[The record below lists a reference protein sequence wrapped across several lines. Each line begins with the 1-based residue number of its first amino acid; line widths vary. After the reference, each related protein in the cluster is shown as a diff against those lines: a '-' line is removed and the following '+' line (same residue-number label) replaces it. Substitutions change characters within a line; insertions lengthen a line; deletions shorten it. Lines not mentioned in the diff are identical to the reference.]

1 MKIDRTV
8 GRAALSLGAML
19 LLTLLLATVAGV
31 LAPRRAHAA
40 PFRSVTAR
48 GVAQQE
54 EPKHEDPNAIGW
66 QVWRTLDPDV
76 RAKINPRLLAEF
88 RGEVTPTHLGGGD
101 MASLPPLPRAQTR
114 YLVYLREQ
122 PDLRV
127 LESQVFASAADQR
140 TAVVDLLRTS
150 TSASQAPVRALL
162 DERVNADVVAGYQP
176 FYIANVIAVEG
187 NLLTVIELAQRD
199 DVAYI
204 DANYALVPLW
214 EPATGP
220 AATVSGSAAP
230 AAAAQSAPDALSPRN
245 WNIDLVDAD
254 RVWQE
259 LGIRGAGAVVAGF
272 DSGVTLEHPALRDAY
287 RGLLVDGE
295 YDHNYNWFEPD
306 GRLYP
311 NGNLGPSLS
320 DAPYDCDYW
329 GTHGTHTMGT
339 MVGAST
345 SATGSAVGMAP
356 GARWIAVP
364 GICDNTMPGGIG
376 DDIGGL
382 KAFQWLL
389 CPTDL
394 TGELATADCAKA
406 PDVINNSWGSANPV
420 NNVFRPAIQAL
431 RAAGIAP
438 VFASGNP
445 YAGEGSIGSPAS
457 APEAITV
464 GATDSSDEVT
474 YFSGQGPSFYPGE
487 QKPELS
493 APGQYVLSSVGGGWI
508 DYTEGSGTS
517 MAAPHVAGLIALL
530 VSADLTD
537 GVRDFDVDELERFM
551 TYTAV
556 DLGEPGPDGEYGYGR
571 INAFAAVS
579 WALSAGDLTGR
590 VSATGTGAPV
600 AAATITGVKGGSND
614 RFEAV
619 TAAGGVYS
627 TTVPG
632 GVYNVE
638 VTAWGHAPASFS
650 SQRVLAGAQSV
661 IDFRLDA
668 LPTAPV
674 SGTVSGP
681 NGPVGGATVTVAGA
695 PAGVTATSAADGSF
709 ALTLPEGDHELIVT
723 ADGFR
728 RRTQTVTVAA
738 GGATPAIAMTPGP
751 RILLVDAEA
760 RFGWF
765 YGWPVYAF
773 FGQALDERGYTYD
786 LWPIQYTRFEDTD
799 TLEDGS
805 IGYGTPSLATL
816 QTYDVVIWTHGG
828 CYEAYYGC
836 VRAMGD
842 TAYDALLGYL
852 DGGGKL
858 IISGQDF
865 AQGEDGGALLDDYVR
880 ADFVTGMGAAE
891 GGAVEGTAFLDGLDL
906 TITNAALYGHPN
918 GLYYLSPDVVQPQT
932 TPGADSTAPEQ
943 ANTGLSY
950 PILTYADSGG
960 AAALASISCT
970 ADYRTVYFA
979 LGLENVGP
987 RAGVGGPEFDE
998 VLDRSLTWLQSPRPA
1013 HAVQSS
1019 LDATWSQVSVQRQGV
1034 YTLMLAN
1041 EGTETAAVELE
1052 FAGNVWSTVA
1062 RIDGVIVS
1070 SPILI
1075 PPCGEVA
1082 IEIVVTPPQTAING
1096 TTDRVELTLRGLGD
1110 GDRTYTIET
1119 LVHAD
1124 WQYEARIPRE
1134 QWEPMFAAQADDI
1147 YVYTLGGYGPT
1158 SDYMGYGVLST
1169 VSRFNGCTRTW
1180 EEAPSMPVAMTG
1192 GAATALDGK
1201 IYVIGGAVANE
1212 SPWGYDI
1219 TMPTDTVLVYDPDAG
1234 TWSYLA
1240 PLPQPISG
1248 GAAAGIDGKIYFFG
1262 GNTWSRYLD
1271 SVLIYDVATNSWSSG
1286 PTIPTGTRA
1295 YADAATLDGRIY
1307 LTGSEY
1313 DVQEDVDIFDPAT
1326 GVWSKTAPMQNKR
1339 YDMTIAATASGY
1351 LYAIGGY
1358 DYNTYGLLP
1367 AERYDPRTDEWLPV
1381 SVPRE
1386 SYYAASAVYADG
1398 RIYYVSENLQSL
1410 AVDSSF
1416 CMSNATVSSAYALPG
1431 ATITY
1436 TLNIFP
1442 SIRAI
1447 PAVGIEQMLPDELSF
1462 VDFIGTPDGAIYD
1475 DASRSVRWTGAL
1487 AANDAARQVQ
1497 YTAKFGRLLD
1507 FAWQTGDQFSSETHF
1522 SALDF
1527 PRPGQ
1532 DVGYVQTQNFTV
1544 LLPDFTPSSKQASAL
1559 QALSGVPITYTID
1572 VRSTNVAGD
1581 AVRITDTLP
1590 ANMTLVPGTL
1600 SASTGQAAYDEATH
1614 TISWD
1619 GEIVSPSSTY
1629 VRARGKFT
1637 WGDSDGQGDIPD
1649 VAYGWEDITGTGSY
1663 AGSGD
1668 DYVICD
1674 LPVDFAFPF
1683 YGERYD
1689 RFCVST
1695 NGWLSFGGATS
1706 SGLSNVCPITAPTSG
1721 TPRIAAAWDD
1731 LVVYGGIYYQTLGSA
1746 PDRRLVVTWQDVVPF
1761 ASYAYE
1767 TSTFQLVLH
1776 ENGDVD
1782 FNVRYA
1788 GEITGYSSTTGIEGT
1803 GDIPGVTYACNA
1815 SATLHDQMT
1824 VHYAAPGLGGDP
1836 AFATVRFQ
1844 AVAPEMAINTP
1855 VTNAVR
1861 IDTSLDSYTRTVTTL
1876 FNSLSLQ
1883 ESTLTPSVRE
1893 LEPAT
1898 RVVFSAVLRNTGL
1911 KTADNATLRG
1921 RLPDVFAADAGSVT
1935 CSVGT
1940 CTLDGNQLTWRGPV
1954 AHDAPTRVEFAATLA

>member
-1 MKIDRTV
+1 M
-8 GRAALSLGAML
+8 
-19 LLTLLLATVAGV
+19 
-31 LAPRRAHAA
+31 
-40 PFRSVTAR
+40 
-48 GVAQQE
+48 
-54 EPKHEDPNAIGW
+54 
-66 QVWRTLDPDV
+66 
-76 RAKINPRLLAEF
+76 
-88 RGEVTPTHLGGGD
+88 
-101 MASLPPLPRAQTR
+101 
-114 YLVYLREQ
+114 
-122 PDLRV
+122 
-127 LESQVFASAADQR
+127 
-140 TAVVDLLRTS
+140 
-150 TSASQAPVRALL
+150 
-162 DERVNADVVAGYQP
+162 
-176 FYIANVIAVEG
+176 
-187 NLLTVIELAQRD
+187 
-199 DVAYI
+199 
-204 DANYALVPLW
+204 
-214 EPATGP
+214 
-220 AATVSGSAAP
+220 
-230 AAAAQSAPDALSPRN
+230 
-245 WNIDLVDAD
+245 
-254 RVWQE
+254 
-259 LGIRGAGAVVAGF
+259 
-272 DSGVTLEHPALRDAY
+272 
-287 RGLLVDGE
+287 
-295 YDHNYNWFEPD
+295 
-306 GRLYP
+306 
-311 NGNLGPSLS
+311 
-320 DAPYDCDYW
+320 
-329 GTHGTHTMGT
+329 
-339 MVGAST
+339 
-345 SATGSAVGMAP
+345 
-356 GARWIAVP
+356 
-364 GICDNTMPGGIG
+364 
-376 DDIGGL
+376 
-382 KAFQWLL
+382 
-389 CPTDL
+389 
-394 TGELATADCAKA
+394 
-406 PDVINNSWGSANPV
+406 
-420 NNVFRPAIQAL
+420 
-431 RAAGIAP
+431 
-438 VFASGNP
+438 
-445 YAGEGSIGSPAS
+445 
-457 APEAITV
+457 
-464 GATDSSDEVT
+464 
-474 YFSGQGPSFYPGE
+474 
-487 QKPELS
+487 
-493 APGQYVLSSVGGGWI
+493 
-508 DYTEGSGTS
+508 
-517 MAAPHVAGLIALL
+517 
-530 VSADLTD
+530 
-537 GVRDFDVDELERFM
+537 
-551 TYTAV
+551 
-556 DLGEPGPDGEYGYGR
+556 
-571 INAFAAVS
+571 
-579 WALSAGDLTGR
+579 
-590 VSATGTGAPV
+590 
-600 AAATITGVKGGSND
+600 
-614 RFEAV
+614 
-619 TAAGGVYS
+619 
-627 TTVPG
+627 
-632 GVYNVE
+632 
-638 VTAWGHAPASFS
+638 
-650 SQRVLAGAQSV
+650 
-661 IDFRLDA
+661 
-668 LPTAPV
+668 
-674 SGTVSGP
+674 
-681 NGPVGGATVTVAGA
+681 
-695 PAGVTATSAADGSF
+695 
-709 ALTLPEGDHELIVT
+709 
-723 ADGFR
+723 
-728 RRTQTVTVAA
+728 
-738 GGATPAIAMTPGP
+738 
-751 RILLVDAEA
+751 
-760 RFGWF
+760 
-765 YGWPVYAF
+765 
-773 FGQALDERGYTYD
+773 
-786 LWPIQYTRFEDTD
+786 
-799 TLEDGS
+799 
-805 IGYGTPSLATL
+805 
-816 QTYDVVIWTHGG
+816 VIWTHGG

-906 TITNAALYGHPN
+906 TITNAALYGYPN

-932 TPGADSTAPEQ
+932 TSAADD
-943 ANTGLSY
+943 ANPDRGRTGLSY

-970 ADYRTVYFA
+970 ADFRTVYFA

-987 RAGVGGPEFDE
+987 RAGVGGPEFNE
-998 VLDRSLTWLQSPRPA
+998 VLDRSLTWLQSPTGTCS
-1013 HAVQSS
+1013 QSS
-1019 LDATWSQVSVQRQGV
+1019 LDATWSQVSGVQRQGV
-1034 YTLMLAN
+1034 YAHVGQWKLPRPPPWAPVCRQCLVDGGPHRRRDRQRPVLIPALWR
-1041 EGTETAAVELE
+1041 GCDRDRSDTAA
-1052 FAGNVWSTVA
+1052 
-1062 RIDGVIVS
+1062 DGHQRDDGSRGS
-1070 SPILI
+1070 SL
-1075 PPCGEVA
+1075 CA
-1082 IEIVVTPPQTAING
+1082 AWASS
-1096 TTDRVELTLRGLGD
+1096 
-1110 GDRTYTIET
+1110 DRTYTIRGQLVT
-1119 LVHAD
+1119 LTGSMRRSSANSG
-1124 WQYEARIPRE
+1124 IPLI
-1134 QWEPMFAAQADDI
+1134 FAAQATDDI

-1295 YADAATLDGRIY
+1295 YADAATLDDRIY

-1487 AANDAARQVQ
+1487 AADDAARQVQ

-1544 LLPDFTPSSKQASAL
+1544 LLPDFAPSSKQASAP

-1649 VAYGWEDITGTGSY
+1649 VAYDWEDITGTGSY

-1695 NGWLSFGGATS
+1695 NGWLNFGGATS
-1706 SGLSNVCPITAPTSG
+1706 SALSNVCPITAPTSG

-1761 ASYAYE
+1761 ASYAFE

-1911 KTADNATLRG
+1911 KTAANATLRG
-1921 RLPDVFAADAGSVT
+1921 RLPDAFAADAGSVT

-1940 CTLDGNQLTWRGPV
+1940 CTLDGNLLTWRGPV
-1954 AHDAPTRVEFAATLA
+1954 AHDEPTRVEFAATLTTPLPDDSQVPVVLNLEDGHGGQSVVATSLLVRRSDLARSSLLMQPRFVEPGGLTTLTIFVQNTGHRETEAQVELTGLANPAWTVGAPSCSTGDCALVDEDTLVWTGTLAPRNLMQIRLPLQLSADVAYGDAFNISAVLTDLRWGEEFSLTDRMMVAHNLFMPSIQTTGPKSGTLYLPLIR